1 LKESKLSY
9 IALALSV
16 GAAAISG
23 LSGMLS
29 VLPNS
34 SKIDVLT
41 EQVQVLT
48 EQNKRLSAIVSEVDM
63 NRIRINE
70 LDLGMTAFANVL
82 KIDRRELAKAF
93 NSLKAQQAADAKA
106 ATAAQRSSEDKGSS
120 TTTQPAEHQ
129 PVPVVSQEMATQ
141 EAPEPSTSIEAISTS
156 ASAPSQQHSKPA
168 QPAQHTSEPSN
179 SATPLMGADNPF
191 SAGLDNTSA
200 AGDVAQ
206 ALAVVPALAKSM
218 SIAQV
223 DAVLG
228 KRLSSSWYKPA
239 GEIEGLSTLIQLKMT
254 RNGKVATARI
264 AKSSGNSIFD
274 NSALSAVK
282 SIGTIEEVGQLSDAD
297 FKKAYESRPI
307 QFTPQMGR

>member
-1 LKESKLSY
+1 MKESKLSY

-16 GAAAISG
+16 GAAAFSG
-23 LSGMLS
+23 VSGILS

-34 SKIDVLT
+34 SKIDALT

-206 ALAVVPALAKSM
+206 ALAVVPALAKS
-218 SIAQV
+218 IAQV
-223 DAVLG
+223 DIVLG
-228 KRLSSSWYKPA
+228 NRLSSSWYKPA

-254 RNGKVATARI
+254 RNGKVASARI

>member
-1 LKESKLSY
+1 MKESKLSY

-16 GAAAISG
+16 GAAAFSG
-23 LSGMLS
+23 VSGILS

-34 SKIDVLT
+34 SKIDALT

-48 EQNKRLSAIVSEVDM
+48 EQNKRLSAIVSDVDM
-63 NRIRINE
+63 NRLRINE
-70 LDLGMTAFANVL
+70 LDIGMNAFANVL

-93 NSLKAQQAADAKA
+93 NSLKAQQAADALA
-106 ATAAQRSSEDKGSS
+106 AKAAQRSSEDKSNS
-120 TTTQPAEHQ
+120 TTSQAAEHQ
-129 PVPVVSQEMATQ
+129 PAPVVSQEMATQ

-156 ASAPSQQHSKPA
+156 ASAQSQQHSKLA
-168 QPAQHTSEPSN
+168 QPTQHKSEPSN

-191 SAGLDNTSA
+191 SVGLVNTST
-200 AGDVAQ
+200 GDKAQ
-206 ALAVVPALAKSM
+206 ALAVGPALAKS
-218 SIAQV
+218 IAQV
-223 DAVLG
+223 DIVLG
-228 KRLSSSWYKPA
+228 NRLSSSWYKPA

-254 RNGKVATARI
+254 RNGKVASARI